1 MQKRIWELGEGCY
14 ITGQTEIIGA
24 SSVIEALLDAFA
36 LKKEEKNAENFRG
49 SVPPMGESYKRI
61 CFLQT
66 LPPVEL
72 EEAYQITGLRAFWNE
87 EGCLVYAKGEE
98 AVIYAST
105 ERGLLYGASALLHLT
120 QGGYLRQ
127 VLAYFAP
134 VCRER
139 GMKVFTPSRDNIPF
153 FKKFIDLLV
162 FYGFNTVMIE
172 VGGAME
178 YKSHPEINAGWI
190 SYCKEMSEYS
200 GKTTVIQDQTYPWY
214 KNAIHMENGGGEYLS
229 REEMRQLVEYCKERQ
244 LEVIPE
250 VPSLGHCDYLM
261 MGNPDIAERAED
273 PYPDT
278 YCPSNPRSYEILFD
292 VIDEILQVFEPKR
305 MNIGHDEY
313 YSIAVCEKCRSKSGA
328 EIFAR
333 DVNKIAAYL
342 KAKNVKTVIWGDK
355 LLRNAV
361 VPDAGPFGG
370 AEIKMYSPAFHR
382 DGKFIGIMPATWQAI
397 YQVDKEVEILHWN
410 WGLSGDLENEL
421 LEEGFSVRYGNFDS
435 YLFPDWQKR
444 KKEIHGAMISN
455 WSTLNERIL
464 QRNGIFFN
472 VAYAYEMFWNPDY
485 REEDFEKIRADVMES
500 LYDRKNPDRK
510 KCRICEDA
518 SHPKY
523 AELLY
528 QTDYH
533 PDFQWF
539 VDGVFPEDSKYK
551 IGEVCFLYA
560 DGSKSSLPIRYG
572 DEIGYRYASW
582 KRERMKDQNMYQV
595 DDHLIE
601 TTYGTLPVKEG
612 EETYYRHMFKNPHP
626 EKELAQIIVQT
637 DPEKHCSITVKE
649 IHRFV

>member
-1 MQKRIWELGEGCY
+1 MKKRIVELGEGRY
-14 ITGQTEIIGA
+14 VTQRTKIIGA
-24 SSVIEALLDAFA
+24 STVIEEFLNAFE
-36 LKKEEKNAENFRG
+36 LKQEENDGENLRSRKSPFK
-49 SVPPMGESYKRI
+49 ESYESIR
-61 CFLQT
+61 FLKSY
-66 LPPVEL
+66 PPANFENEYDL
-72 EEAYQITGLRAFWNE
+72 TEIKDSWDE

-98 AVIYAST
+98 VRVYAST

-127 VLAYFAP
+127 ILAYFAP

-139 GMKVFTPSRDNIPF
+139 GMKVFTPSRENIPF
-153 FKKFIDLLV
+153 FKKFINLLV
-162 FYGFNTVMIE
+162 FYGFNTIMIE

-178 YKSHPEINAGWI
+178 YKSHPEINAGWV
-190 SYCKEMSEYS
+190 SYCKEMAEYS

-229 REEMRQLVEYCKERQ
+229 WEEMRQLVDYCKERQ
-244 LEVIPE
+244 MEVIPE

-261 MGNPDIAERAED
+261 MGNPDIAERTED

-292 VIDEILQVFEPKR
+292 VMDEILEIFKPKR
-305 MNIGHDEY
+305 VNIGHDEY
-313 YSIAVCEKCRSKSGA
+313 YSIAVCEKCRLKSGA
-328 EIFAR
+328 EIFAG

-342 KAKNVKTVIWGDK
+342 KERNVKTVIWGDK

-397 YQVDKEVEILHWN
+397 YRVDKEVEILHWN
-410 WGLSGDLENEL
+410 WGLSGKLEDEL

-485 REEDFEKIRADVMES
+485 RETDFEKIRANVMES
-500 LYDRKNPDRK
+500 LYDRKNPNRK
-510 KCRICEDA
+510 KYQVCEDT

-523 AELLY
+523 VEFFY
-528 QTDYH
+528 HTDYH

-551 IGEVCFLYA
+551 IGEVCFLYG
-560 DGSKSSLPIRYG
+560 DGSKSSIPVRYG
-572 DEIGYRYASW
+572 DEIGYKYASW

-601 TTYGTLPVKEG
+601 TTYATLPVQEG
-612 EETYYRHMFKNPHP
+612 EETYYRHIFKNPYP
-626 EKELAQIIVQT
+626 EKELAQISVHV
-637 DPEKHCSITVKE
+637 DPEKQCNITVKE
-649 IHRFV
+649 IHKLM

>member
-1 MQKRIWELGEGCY
+1 MQKRIWELGEGRY
-14 ITGQTEIIGA
+14 ITEQTEMIGA
-24 SSVIEALLDAFA
+24 SAVMEALLDAFA

-61 CFLQT
+61 RFLQT

-72 EEAYQITGLRAFWNE
+72 EEAYPITGLRAFWNE

-178 YKSHPEINAGWI
+178 YKSHPEINAGWV

-510 KCRICEDA
+510 KCRVCEEA

-523 AELLY
+523 AELYY

-533 PDFQWF
+533 PEFQWF

-560 DGSKSSLPIRYG
+560 DGSKSSLPVRYG
-572 DEIGYRYASW
+572 DEIGYWHASR
-582 KRERMKDQNMYQV
+582 KRERMQDQNMYQV

-601 TTYGTLPVKEG
+601 TTYGTLPVREG

-626 EKELAQIIVQT
+626 EKELAQITVQT

>member
-1 MQKRIWELGEGCY
+1 MQKRIWELGEGRY
-14 ITGQTEIIGA
+14 ITEQTEMIGA
-24 SSVIEALLDAFA
+24 SAVMEALLDAFA

-72 EEAYQITGLRAFWNE
+72 EEAYPIAGLRASWDE
-87 EGCLVYAKGEE
+87 EACLIYAKEE
-98 AVIYAST
+98 EVTVYAST

-120 QGGYLRQ
+120 QGGYLRR

-178 YKSHPEINAGWI
+178 YKSHPEINAGWV

-229 REEMRQLVEYCKERQ
+229 QEEMRQLVEYCKERQ

-261 MGNPDIAERAED
+261 MGNPDIAERRED

-292 VIDEILQVFEPKR
+292 VMDEILQVFEPKR

-328 EIFAR
+328 EIFAC

-355 LLRNAV
+355 LLRNAA
-361 VPDAGPFGG
+361 VPGAGPFGG

-382 DGKFIGIMPATWQAI
+382 DGKFVGIMPATWQAI

-410 WGLSGDLENEL
+410 WGLSGELEDEL

-435 YLFPDWQKR
+435 YLFPDWQNR

-472 VAYAYEMFWNPDY
+472 IAYAYEMFWNPDY

-500 LYDRKNPDRK
+500 LYDRNNPDWK
-510 KCRICEDA
+510 KCRICEEA

-523 AELLY
+523 VELSY
-528 QTDYH
+528 HTDYH
-533 PDFQWF
+533 PEFQWF

-560 DGSKSSLPIRYG
+560 DGSKSSLPVRYG
-572 DEIGYRYASW
+572 DEIGYWHASW
-582 KRERMKDQNMYQV
+582 KRERMQDQNMYQV

-601 TTYGTLPVKEG
+601 TTYGTLPVREG

-626 EKELAQIIVQT
+626 EKELAQITVQT

>member
-1 MQKRIWELGEGCY
+1 MQKRIWELGEGRY
-14 ITGQTEIIGA
+14 ITEQTEMIGA
-24 SSVIEALLDAFA
+24 SAVMEALLDAFA

-72 EEAYQITGLRAFWNE
+72 EEAYPIAGLRASWDE
-87 EGCLVYAKGEE
+87 EACLIYAKEE
-98 AVIYAST
+98 EVTVYAST

-120 QGGYLRQ
+120 QGGYLRR

-178 YKSHPEINAGWI
+178 YKSHPEINAGWV

-229 REEMRQLVEYCKERQ
+229 QEEMRQLVDYCKERQ
-244 LEVIPE
+244 MEVIPE

-261 MGNPDIAERAED
+261 MGNPDIAERTED

-292 VIDEILQVFEPKR
+292 VVDEIAQVFRPKR

-328 EIFAR
+328 ELFAR

-342 KAKNVKTVIWGDK
+342 KAKKVKTVIWGDK

-361 VPDAGPFGG
+361 VPGAGPFGG

-435 YLFPDWQKR
+435 YLFPDWQER
-444 KKEIHGAMISN
+444 KKEICGAMISN

-472 VAYAYEMFWNPDY
+472 IAYAYEMFWNPDY

-510 KCRICEDA
+510 KCRICEEA

-523 AELLY
+523 VELSY
-528 QTDYH
+528 HTDYH
-533 PDFQWF
+533 PEFQWF

-560 DGSKSSLPIRYG
+560 DGSKSSLPVRYG
-572 DEIGYRYASW
+572 DEIGYRHASW
-582 KRERMKDQNMYQV
+582 KRERMQDQNMYQV

-601 TTYGTLPVKEG
+601 TTYGTLPVREG

-626 EKELAQIIVQT
+626 EKELAQITVQT

>member
-61 CFLQT
+61 RFLQT

-72 EEAYQITGLRAFWNE
+72 EEAYPITGLRAFWNE

-178 YKSHPEINAGWI
+178 YKSHPEINAGWV

-510 KCRICEDA
+510 KCRVCEEA

-523 AELLY
+523 AELYY

-533 PDFQWF
+533 PEFQWF

-572 DEIGYRYASW
+572 DEIGYRYVSW